1 MRSEVSIFPF
11 IPVRLVKEDA
21 EALSALERLCFSSPW
36 KLEQLRN
43 ALELP
48 HFIAYGIKYQD
59 ELLAY
64 ISLAHILDE
73 LEVLN
78 LATHPSSRR
87 KGLARCLITYVLKSM
102 QNLGAKQITLE
113 VRTGNIPARNLYAS
127 VGMIQVGIRKHYYTD
142 TGEDALILKKET
154 ADFEADI

>member
-73 LEVLN
+73 LEILN
-78 LATHPSSRR
+78 LATHPSSQTEG
-87 KGLARCLITYVLKSM
+87 GLRV
-102 QNLGAKQITLE
+102 
-113 VRTGNIPARNLYAS
+113 V
-127 VGMIQVGIRKHYYTD
+127 
-142 TGEDALILKKET
+142 
-154 ADFEADI
+154 